1 MRAGVEG
8 RGAVELET
16 DTDLV
21 TVVLCTTASRATLA
35 DCLASLDALDDPRH
49 EILVVQ
55 NRPDPVI
62 EIEIGSDRPN
72 VRVVHEPRRGLDVA
86 RNRGVREARGSIVAF
101 IDDDCIADPRW
112 LRGLRR
118 AFADPEVAFVAGR
131 APAWSLSNPSER
143 YFERMFSFDR
153 SELANDFDRGSPIPW
168 LLVCPGALG
177 TGCNMAFRRC
187 VFDDHGEF
195 DEALDMGTLISGG
208 GDLDMFARLLR
219 AGLRARYAPDAVVF
233 HRHRTDMTDL
243 AWQVW
248 GYGLSQGA
256 ITVKAWRDD
265 TVSRAEA
272 MVFIRYRIRNAAR
285 RMLDALRGREAVP
298 VRLSVLE
305 LAGIVAGVV
314 VYPFAARGAR
324 TAAQTGQHGLNRA

>member
-8 RGAVELET
+8 RKAADLGI
-16 DTDLV
+16 DIDLV
-21 TVVLCTTASRATLA
+21 SVVLCTTASRATLA

-49 EILVVQ
+49 EIVVVQ
-55 NRPDPVI
+55 NRADPVVQ
-62 EIEIGSDRPN
+62 IGDDHPH
-72 VRVVHEPRRGLDVA
+72 VRVVHEPRRGLDIA
-86 RNRGVREARGSIVAF
+86 RNRGIREARGSIVAF
-101 IDDDCIADPRW
+101 VDDDCIVDPGW

-118 AFADPEVAFVAGR
+118 AFADPDVAFVAGR
-131 APAWSLSNPSER
+131 APAWSLANPSER

-153 SELANDFDRGSPIPW
+153 SEQPNEFDHRSSVPW

-187 VFDDHGEF
+187 VFADHGEF

-219 AGLRARYAPDAVVF
+219 AGLRARYAPDAIVF
-233 HRHRTDMTDL
+233 HRHRTDMADL

-256 ITVKAWRDD
+256 ITVKAWRHDGAP
-265 TVSRAEA
+265 RAQA
-272 MVFIRYRIRNAAR
+272 LGFIRYRIRNAVR
-285 RMLDALRGREAVP
+285 RALDALLGREAVP
-298 VRLSVLE
+298 VHLSALE
-305 LAGIVAGVV
+305 LAGIIAGVV

-324 TAAQTGQHGLNRA
+324 TSAQIGHHASNRT